1 MKSRHLLLT
10 LLLLFG
16 LSGVIHAETFDQ
28 TLEKA
33 QRGDAGAQFYLGM
46 MYELGEGVPENDM
59 EAVKWYRMAAKQG
72 FSMAQNNLADI
83 YGKGGG
89 VPVNKIKSYLWYS
102 LAKTNGY
109 RPAKQSV
116 EIMKNRMTH
125 EQIAKAQALAK
136 RCFESNYKDCD

>member
-1 MKSRHLLLT
+1 
-10 LLLLFG
+10 
-16 LSGVIHAETFDQ
+16 
-28 TLEKA
+28 
-33 QRGDAGAQFYLGM
+33 

-116 EIMKNRMTH
+116 EIMKNRMT
-125 EQIAKAQALAK
+125 
-136 RCFESNYKDCD
+136 R